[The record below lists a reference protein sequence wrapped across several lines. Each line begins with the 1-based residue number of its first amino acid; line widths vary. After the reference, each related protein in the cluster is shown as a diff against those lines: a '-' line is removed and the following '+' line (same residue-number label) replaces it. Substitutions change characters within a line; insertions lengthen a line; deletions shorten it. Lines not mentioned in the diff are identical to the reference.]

1 MPCGWRLVDVS
12 KFMVQVAFEA
22 SGPVEGP
29 KEPVEVNPFRP
40 SWGRGHVYSLLGPTQ
55 RGRRELVVC
64 AVVAARSP
72 DEACQAVTIRVV
84 ELAGGFIGGPLRRRS
99 VRVQRASSWRRAG
112 RVNGDPGEGDDGLA
126 GDREPR
132 HPAPAP
138 GHLQAE
144 RRP

>member
-1 MPCGWRLVDVS
+1 MA

-22 SGPVEGP
+22 SGPAEGP
-29 KEPVEVNPFRP
+29 KEPVEENPFRS

-55 RGRRELVVC
+55 RGRRAELVVC

-84 ELAGGFIGGPLRRRS
+84 ELAGGFIGGSLRRRS
-99 VRVQRASSWRRAG
+99 VRVQRASPWRRDG
-112 RVNGDPGEGDDGLA
+112 RVNGDPGEGDDGWA

>member
-1 MPCGWRLVDVS
+1 VS

-22 SGPVEGP
+22 AGPAEGP
-29 KEPVEVNPFRP
+29 MEPVEVDPFRP

-64 AVVAARSP
+64 AVVAAGSP
-72 DEACQAVTIRVV
+72 DEACQAVTIRAA
-84 ELAGGFIGGPLRRRS
+84 ELAGGFIGGSLRRRN
-99 VRVQRASSWRRAG
+99 VRVQRVPRWRRAG
-112 RVNGDPGEGDDGLA
+112 RVNGVPGEGDDGFA